1 MNLLAFQQE
10 EKEYNNEELESRIC
24 ESFLQY
30 PIKKVPFKDRPGV
43 LLSKM
48 IGRVKRMFLN
58 KNAELLLEENFS
70 NDSKH
75 TRFVNEIA
83 DLKGYRNHIA
93 MEQEDDTKEIGKEDD
108 IESSR

>member
-1 MNLLAFQQE
+1 M
-10 EKEYNNEELESRIC
+10 ESRIC

-30 PIKKVPFKDRPGV
+30 PIKKVPLKDRPGV

-48 IGRVKRMFLN
+48 IGRVRRIFLN
-58 KNAELLLEENFS
+58 KNADLLLEENFS
-70 NDSKH
+70 KDSEH

-83 DLKGYRNHIA
+83 DLKGYNNVA
-93 MEQEDDTKEIGKEDD
+93 VMKQEGDTKESRKEGND